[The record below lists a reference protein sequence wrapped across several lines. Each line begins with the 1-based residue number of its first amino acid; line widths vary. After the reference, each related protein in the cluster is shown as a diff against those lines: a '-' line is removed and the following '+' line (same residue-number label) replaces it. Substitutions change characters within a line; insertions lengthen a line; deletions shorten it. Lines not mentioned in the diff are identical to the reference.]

1 MACRSA
7 NDCDRDV
14 HATDDFLARRRPYDS
29 GGQLHAAY
37 IHGKRA
43 RWPYS
48 HSNADRHDFNADIF
62 RHASNDSSSLHQS
75 DFLLKE
81 LKWLD
86 LRETIVVD
94 YSVLETRRSA

>member
-1 MACRSA
+1 MR
-7 NDCDRDV
+7 
-14 HATDDFLARRRPYDS
+14 TDARQSIGDQLGS
-29 GGQLHAAY
+29 GGQLHATDF
-37 IHGKRA
+37 HGKRT

-62 RHASNDSSSLHQS
+62 WHAGNNHSSLHQS

-94 YSVLETRRSA
+94 YSVSETRRSA